1 MDLPTIEKYAK
12 LWTLDRKQIYVFDE
26 EDVNLKHPYQV
37 FINTFDNKAYIWKNG
52 RVEETADFYVYEWVN
67 YREWTE
73 DDGYALQIS
82 NQKAIPLPEEDEGD
96 EWDEWDGD

>member
-26 EDVNLKHPYQV
+26 EDINLKHPYQV
-37 FINTFDNKAYIWKNG
+37 FMNTFENVPCIWKNE
-52 RVEETADFYVYEWVN
+52 RVAADLSFYVYEWAN

-82 NQKAIPLPEEDEGD
+82 NQKVIPTD
-96 EWDEWDGD
+96 